1 MIAGWKGLGIG
12 VKTACA
18 AALGL
23 KSEAATRITALRS
36 DKKLRMEGATEGI
49 SLPGEGIAC
58 PECEAQ
64 KAWVWRR
71 FVPQA
76 AADDIAARASVETVD
91 PDAIADDIRT
101 TRHPLVPAL
110 HALQHESDG
119 AAWAV
124 EWKALPGICMGV
136 GLAPRIVDRVLERL
150 RSSGRPER

>member
-64 KAWVWRR
+64 KAWVGRR

-76 AADDIAARASVETVD
+76 AADAGSPIGRDENH
-91 PDAIADDIRT
+91 
-101 TRHPLVPAL
+101 TRMRRGLQPRVHQTLPLPGNDRNA
-110 HALQHESDG
+110 
-119 AAWAV
+119 AAW
-124 EWKALPGICMGV
+124 GI
-136 GLAPRIVDRVLERL
+136 
-150 RSSGRPER
+150 SKS